1 MKITYSAPVNV
12 IVRYDGEFDYRI
24 TNCPINEVQ
33 GRVEDQ
39 MWDHSFHTA
48 DIINNNTGEVLMT
61 IEKSY

>member
-33 GRVEDQ
+33 DRVEEQ
-39 MWDHSFHTA
+39 MWDHFFHTA
-48 DIINNNTGEVLMT
+48 DIINNDTGEVLMT
-61 IEKSY
+61 LEKNY